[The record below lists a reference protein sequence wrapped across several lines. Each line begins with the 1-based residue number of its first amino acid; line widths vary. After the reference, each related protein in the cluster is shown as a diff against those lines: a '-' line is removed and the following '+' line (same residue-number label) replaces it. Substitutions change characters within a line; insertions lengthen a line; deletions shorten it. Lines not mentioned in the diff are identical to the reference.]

1 MQFSLYFF
9 RYGCLFAALA
19 CVVAAVAV
27 APARAAPPVVSAAV
41 AGAQQS
47 AARLLKLRVV
57 GGLATVSQFSQLEG
71 PFWTQEL
78 VRLSQGRYSAEIVA
92 FDRAAVPGMQMLQ
105 LLQLGVVPFGTML
118 MSHVAAQYPQYAA
131 PDLAGLNPDIAQLR
145 MSLAAFRPYLEK
157 SLREQHGIEALA
169 IYIYPAQVLFCK
181 KPLSGLADLA
191 GRRIR
196 VSSSSQGDF
205 VVALGGV
212 PVRVE
217 FSRVMEALSS
227 GALDCAITAASSGNT
242 LGLHTV
248 TSHLHT
254 MPFTWGMAIFGANS
268 AAWNALPA
276 DLQVLLRTELPRLEA
291 RVWHQAERETVMGVN
306 CNRGLP
312 ACGGGALGHMALGHM
327 AVVPMSVQD
336 ERLREQI
343 FYTTVLPRWLQ
354 RCGPDCAALWR
365 DTIGA
370 ARGIALPVAL
380 PVAGSVPP

>member
-1 MQFSLYFF
+1 MQFSFYFF
-9 RYGCLFAALA
+9 RYRCFLAALA
-19 CVVAAVAV
+19 CAVVVAVAV
-27 APARAAPPVVSAAV
+27 APARAAPPVVPTAAASAPPA
-41 AGAQQS
+41 AGS
-47 AARLLKLRVV
+47 LKLRVV

-78 VRLSQGRYSAEIVA
+78 ARLSQGRYSAEIVA

-118 MSHVAAQYPQYAA
+118 VGHIAAQYPQYAA

-145 MSLAAFRPYLEK
+145 TSLAAFRPYLEK

-217 FSRVMEALSS
+217 FSRVMEALGS

-242 LGLHTV
+242 LGLHTA

-276 DLQVLLRTELPRLEA
+276 DLQALLRTELPRLEA
-291 RVWHQAERETVMGVN
+291 RVWHQAERETLMGVN

-312 ACGGGALGHMALGHM
+312 ACVGGALGRM

-336 ERLREQI
+336 ERVREQI

-370 ARGIALPVAL
+370 ARGIAVPVLP
-380 PVAGSVPP
+380 